1 VNNQRRTKLR
11 RLLELGGVAAA
22 VVLVAFGAGAIAMSA
37 LGMRTINSTLKQ
49 QQIVGTSDMTPRQA
63 AAEASG
69 VGLKPRT
76 LPIPS
81 CSVAG
86 VRVTTGTEARCFAQY
101 MEVHALI
108 ATGGLYYSQLPQYAT
123 SNGKGTNNAAQA
135 VISNGVPVEFA
146 GRSTWVE
153 QIAISTALNASYLG
167 SQLALF
173 GVIVGLALLL
183 SGLGFAILAIGGAL
197 RNPETA
203 LPFARRRQST
213 QATHDATTI

>member
-1 VNNQRRTKLR
+1 MKMRK
-11 RLLELGGVAAA
+11 LLELGGVAAA
-22 VVLVAFGAGAIAMSA
+22 VVLVAFGGGAIAMSA
-37 LGMRTINSTLKQ
+37 LGMGTINSSLKQ
-49 QQIVGTSDMTPRQA
+49 QKIVGTSDMTPSQA

-69 VGLKPRT
+69 VGLKAKT
-76 LPIPS
+76 LSIPS

-135 VISNGVPVEFA
+135 TISNGVPVEYP

-173 GVIVGLALLL
+173 GVIVGVALLL
-183 SGLGFAILAIGGAL
+183 AGLGFGILAIGGAL

-203 LPFARRRQST
+203 LPFAGRRHSARPADVT
-213 QATHDATTI
+213 PG